1 MFVGNDIK
9 WMKRS
14 ELHHKKIEELVEMI
28 KSKPYA
34 VETIGV
40 YNVCYENRFC
50 IGKSNDTDVCVGL
63 GIDGTEV
70 AVKRIKQISNKTLC
84 PDLALNE
91 ATTLISPNL
100 VDNAH
105 VLDYKFY
112 HENKEYAY
120 IVTSLQ
126 EETLKDFVQ
135 SKKRKLEDLQNKGP
149 TILKQILL
157 GIQALHDVD
166 ILHRDLKPENVLVNS
181 EGNMTLADFGL
192 CRTLDQNSVT
202 WASKMRGT
210 QGWMAAESLPNDDDG
225 NSLTLTERRV
235 RYKKSSDIQVLGM
248 VFHYVLTKGK
258 HPFGKWYFDRLSN
271 TRKGAYDL
279 SQLTDLV
286 AKDLIEWMLQHDPNQ
301 RPTVE
306 QCLKHPYIISNEE
319 KFAFLTTIGNE
330 PEIKHRNMEN
340 NNCNVVRNLN
350 QEASLTTW
358 SEKIDEELSNHL
370 NASDRYNDT
379 VVNLLHFIRNADEH
393 WGDKAFAER
402 LGTAQDYFLNKFPTL
417 PMIVHKIVRRD
428 PNWNVRD
435 NIKKFL

>member
-9 WMKRS
+9 WMKNS
-14 ELHHKKIEELVEMI
+14 EFHKKKIEELVEMI

-40 YNVCYENRFC
+40 YNVCYEDRFC
-50 IGKSNDTDVCVGL
+50 IGTSNNTDVFVGL
-63 GIDGTEV
+63 GRDGTEV
-70 AVKRIKQISNKTLC
+70 AVKRIKQETNRTSD
-84 PDLALNE
+84 PGLALNE
-91 ATTLISPNL
+91 MTTLNL
-100 VDNAH
+100 SNLMGNAY
-105 VLDYKFY
+105 VLDYMFY
-112 HENKEYAY
+112 CENKEYAY
-120 IVTSLQ
+120 IVTRLQ

-135 SKKRKLEDLQNKGP
+135 SKKRKLEELQNKGP

-181 EGNMTLADFGL
+181 DGNMILADFGL
-192 CRTLDQNSVT
+192 CRTLEKNKVT
-202 WASKMRGT
+202 LRSIMRGT
-210 QGWMAAESLPNDDDG
+210 EGWMAAESLPNDDDD
-225 NSLTLTERRV
+225 NSLPFEKRIV

-248 VFHYVLTKGK
+248 IFSFVLTKGK
-258 HPFGKWYFDRLSN
+258 HPFGKTYYDRLSN
-271 TRKGAYDL
+271 IGKDNPDL
-279 SQLTDLV
+279 SQLTDPV

-306 QCLKHPYIISNEE
+306 QCLKHPYIISNDE

-428 PNWNVRD
+428 RDWNVRD
-435 NIKKFL
+435 NVKKFL